1 MKCSLQQHAW
11 LKSGIF
17 QLVCMVVLF
26 SFAGCYKSHVYPPK
40 ATVTTV
46 TTGLEGPM
54 GMEIDGMGNIW
65 LAETGTGKND
75 GKVLIVKPNGAKY
88 DAIINLSSMPNA
100 LSKELEGPAHLLLDK
115 GWLYILSADYL
126 YKVNVATFKAG
137 DKALDGS
144 KLNFEDVGTV
154 IRDMKI
160 VDPNDSHPYNLTKGP
175 DGDIYMV
182 DAGANAVIHRQ
193 SAGKY
198 SVLAML
204 PNLPNPS
211 GIGGPT
217 EQAVPTGIIYDGHD
231 FLVSTLT
238 GFPFPADQAVIY
250 KVSLAGK
257 NNVSVYKGGFTTLVD
272 IAKGNSSGHVVLEY
286 GSFGFGTKPPDFL
299 PNTGTLKLVTSESSI
314 VITDGL
320 NIPAGLAQIN
330 DYSWYITSLGDNT
343 ILKVTYQ

>member
-17 QLVCMVVLF
+17 LLACIALLF
-26 SFAGCYKSHVYPPK
+26 CFTGCHKGNFYPPK
-40 ATVTTV
+40 ATITTV
-46 TTGLEGPM
+46 ATGLQGPM
-54 GMEIDGMGNIW
+54 GMEIDRAGNIW
-65 LAETGTGKND
+65 LAETGTGNND
-75 GKVLIVKPNGAKY
+75 GKVLIIKPNGVKY

-100 LSKELEGPAHLLLDK
+100 LSGELEGPAHLLLDK
-115 GWLYILSADYL
+115 GWLYILAADYL
-126 YKVNVATFKAG
+126 YRVNVASFKPG

-144 KLNFEDVGTV
+144 KLDFEDVGTA
-154 IRDMKI
+154 IRDLQI

-175 DGDIYMV
+175 DGDLYIV
-182 DAGANAVIHRQ
+182 DAGANAVIHRK
-193 SAGKY
+193 SAGNY

-204 PNLPNPS
+204 PNLPNPT

-257 NNVSVYKGGFTTLVD
+257 NNVSIYKGGFTTLVD
-272 IAKGNSSGHVVLEY
+272 IAQGNSYGHVVLGH
-286 GSFGFGTKPPDFL
+286 GSFAFAPPPPNFL
-299 PNTGTLKLVTSESSI
+299 PNTGSLILVTRDSSI
-314 VITDGL
+314 VLTGGL
-320 NIPAGLAQIN
+320 NIPSALAQIN
-330 DYSWYITSLGDNT
+330 DHSWYITSLGDGT
-343 ILKVTYQ
+343 ILKVNYQ